1 MTVRELSFFDK
12 LLHFLL
18 GSVIAFATMCIGDA
32 ININRLFDNPAAAQ
46 PAQTTPIPAEA
57 VCQDPYYLVS
67 SGPDQPTVCAL
78 KEGYTD
84 CHNFTAVP
92 NGQTC
97 DPATAP
103 KPYVEPV
110 EPAPA
115 PAKKCEE

>member
-1 MTVRELSFFDK
+1 MKKLKYLLAGIVLVSVGMLLPVRTD
-12 LLHFLL
+12 
-18 GSVIAFATMCIGDA
+18 T
-32 ININRLFDNPAAAQ
+32 AAEQA
-46 PAQTTPIPAEA
+46 PITPIPAEA

-78 KEGYTD
+78 KAGYTD

-92 NGQTC
+92 EGQSC

-103 KPYVEPV
+103 KPYVEPAPV
-110 EPAPA
+110 ATPA

>member
-1 MTVRELSFFDK
+1 MQKVKYLIAAIVLVSLGMLMPVRTD
-12 LLHFLL
+12 
-18 GSVIAFATMCIGDA
+18 T
-32 ININRLFDNPAAAQ
+32 AAEQA
-46 PAQTTPIPAEA
+46 PITPIPAEA

-67 SGPDQPTVCAL
+67 SGPDEPTVCAL
-78 KEGYTD
+78 KEGFTD

-103 KPYVEPV
+103 KPYVEPTPV
-110 EPAPA
+110 TPA